1 MIETKI
7 RSLRLG
13 GGGVHNIK
21 KPVLARPPLPFR
33 PFGCGP
39 IVPGLPTAIE
49 AAKGAA
55 RINERDTTMA
65 TIGSFTSSNGN
76 GFTGTIRTLAL
87 NVKAQIRRIDNP
99 SDRGPQFRVFAQGG
113 VDYAE
118 SVIMRS
124 VGR

>member
-1 MIETKI
+1 
-7 RSLRLG
+7 
-13 GGGVHNIK
+13 
-21 KPVLARPPLPFR
+21 
-33 PFGCGP
+33 
-39 IVPGLPTAIE
+39 
-49 AAKGAA
+49 
-55 RINERDTTMA
+55 MA

-118 SVIMRS
+118 SVIIRS